1 MLGAQ
6 VQQNRQGRR
15 RDRFVNTFYQHKL
28 LEVLIPFQRIIVYW
42 QSTILKY
49 IQIVFA
55 RDFVNLRS

>member
-6 VQQNRQGRR
+6 VQQNLQGRR

-28 LEVLIPFQRIIVYW
+28 LKVLIPVQGIIVYW

>member
-28 LEVLIPFQRIIVYW
+28 LEVLIPVQRIIVYW

>member
-6 VQQNRQGRR
+6 VQQNLQGRR

-28 LEVLIPFQRIIVYW
+28 LKVLIPVQRIIVYW

>member
-6 VQQNRQGRR
+6 VQQNLQGRR

-28 LEVLIPFQRIIVYW
+28 LKVLIPVQGIIVYW

-49 IQIVFA
+49 IQIVFV
-55 RDFVNLRS
+55 RHFVNMRS

>member
-6 VQQNRQGRR
+6 VQQNRQGRG

-28 LEVLIPFQRIIVYW
+28 LKVLIPVQGIIVYW

-49 IQIVFA
+49 IQIVFV
-55 RDFVNLRS
+55 RHFVYLRS

>member
-6 VQQNRQGRR
+6 VQQNLQGRR

-28 LEVLIPFQRIIVYW
+28 LEVLIPVQRIIVYW

>member
-6 VQQNRQGRR
+6 VQQNLQGRR

-28 LEVLIPFQRIIVYW
+28 LEVLIPVQRIIVYW

-55 RDFVNLRS
+55 RHFVNLRS

>member
-1 MLGAQ
+1 MLGVQ

-28 LEVLIPFQRIIVYW
+28 LKVLIPVQGIIVYW

-49 IQIVFA
+49 IQIVFV
-55 RDFVNLRS
+55 RHFVNLRS